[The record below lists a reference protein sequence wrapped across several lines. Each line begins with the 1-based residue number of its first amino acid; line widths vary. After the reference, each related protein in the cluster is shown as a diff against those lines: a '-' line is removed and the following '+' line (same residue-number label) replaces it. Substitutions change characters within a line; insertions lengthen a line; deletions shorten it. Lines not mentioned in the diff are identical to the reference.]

1 MDNVLESFVNTVVV
15 FLMDAPFIWNIRLP
29 KKIDTGSLF
38 VHNVSKIL
46 IWKCRLLMDAPVR
59 LYIILFY

>member
-46 IWKCRLLMDAPVR
+46 I
-59 LYIILFY
+59 